1 MSAFHFACAA
11 GELLAIGNVMLVS
24 ARNEKSQLS
33 LRMPMAID
41 EFLRI
46 VSIQPPPKGAPLQ
59 LEFQWVKSD
68 DHKLQVRHEIF
79 PYLLASLT
87 AVLVETTIQPRFSK
101 PQLKA

>member
-1 MSAFHFACAA
+1 MMLTLA

-24 ARNEKSQLS
+24 TRNESSHLS
-33 LRMPMAID
+33 MRMPMAID

-68 DHKLQVRHEIF
+68 DHRLQVGVSIRKATGSSSRMTTGCRWVCPIVRPF
-79 PYLLASLT
+79 
-87 AVLVETTIQPRFSK
+87 VLKRGVP
-101 PQLKA
+101 